1 MIDERFIFI
10 GIALA
15 LYGDLIY
22 LIGTIKGR
30 TKPNK
35 VTWFFWALA
44 PLIAF
49 AAEIQK
55 GVGLVSLMT
64 FFAGFAPLIIFIAS
78 FINKKSHWKLH
89 KIDYFYGGLALLGII
104 LWQITGEGNIAI
116 FFSILA
122 DGFAAVPTVIKS
134 YFNPESENSMA
145 YSLPAIN
152 AGIALLT
159 IKIWNFAHWG
169 FPIYIFIICTIIYV
183 LIKFKPGIVLQKKLN
198 RS

>member
-10 GIALA
+10 GVALT
-15 LYGDLIY
+15 LYAGLSYAID
-22 LIGTIKGR
+22 TIKGKI
-30 TKPNK
+30 KPNR

-49 AAEIQK
+49 TAEIQK
-55 GVGLVSLMT
+55 GVGLQSLMT
-64 FFAGFAPLIIFIAS
+64 FSVGFSPLLVFIAS
-78 FINKKSHWKLH
+78 FINKKSYWKLR
-89 KIDYFYGGLALLGII
+89 KLDYFYGSLALLGII

-122 DGFAAVPTVIKS
+122 DGFAAIPTIVKS
-134 YFNPESENSMA
+134 YFKPESENSLVYLFSM
-145 YSLPAIN
+145 IN

-169 FPIYIFIICTIIYV
+169 FPIYIFILCAIIYI
-183 LIKFKPGIVLQKKLN
+183 LIKFKLGFVLQKKFK
-198 RS
+198 S

>member
-1 MIDERFIFI
+1 MIDERFVFI
-10 GIALA
+10 GVALA
-15 LYGDLIY
+15 LYGDLVY
-22 LIGTIKGR
+22 LIDTLRGK

-55 GVGLVSLMT
+55 GVGLASLMT
-64 FFAGFAPLIIFIAS
+64 LSVGLGPLFVFLAS

-89 KIDYFYGGLALLGII
+89 KIDYLYGGLALLGII

-122 DGFAAVPTVIKS
+122 DGFAAIPTVIKS
-134 YFNPESENSMA
+134 YFNPESENSIA
-145 YSLPAIN
+145 YLLPAVN

-159 IKIWNFAHWG
+159 IRTWNFAHWG
-169 FPIYIFIICTIIYV
+169 FPVYIFVICAIIYIFI
-183 LIKFKPGIVLQKKLN
+183 KFKLGLVLQKKFK
-198 RS
+198 S